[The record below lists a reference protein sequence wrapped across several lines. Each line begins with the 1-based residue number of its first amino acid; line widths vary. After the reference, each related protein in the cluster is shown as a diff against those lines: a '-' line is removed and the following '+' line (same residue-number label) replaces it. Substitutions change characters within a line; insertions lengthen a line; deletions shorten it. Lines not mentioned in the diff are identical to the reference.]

1 MVGKRNT
8 RYAQL
13 RVAITKLEMEEFVLD
28 MEQRS
33 INVRLKGVQMMPRV
47 MDESVEGMGLR
58 KSTGSHALRRDA
70 IVMHKREDYVI
81 NTEQDIL
88 ILVLVRCVLMKDV
101 EILHS
106 REEFAGDTELYGND
120 VYTMVVMLRQDPRE
134 FVLNT
139 ERK

>member
-33 INVRLKGVQMMPRV
+33 INVRLKGVRMMPRV
-47 MDESVEGMGLR
+47 MDESVEGMVQR
-58 KSTGSHALRRDA
+58 KSIRRNALQRDA
-70 IVMHKREDYVI
+70 KVMLNGKDSVI
-81 NTEQDIL
+81 STEQDI
-88 ILVLVRCVLMKDV
+88 IVRYVLMRDV
-101 EILHS
+101 EILPS
-106 REEFAGDTELYGND
+106 KEEFAGDMELYVND
-120 VYTMVVMLRQDPRE
+120 VCMMVVSLRRDQRG